1 MWTDISGRTGRGVV
15 ALSGRAGRD
24 SSLGNGGRVGLN
36 SGGEGCEKGLLRR
49 VGSLGL
55 GQTRGMMGRWG
66 LSGRGTTGLIP
77 TTELA
82 DDELDW
88 GECGHDCVDDTDL
101 VACSALITLILSCD
115 RSESS
120 DKVTSDSSSSARDNS
135 LSVSASDTSI
145 LYSSSVTGPRASTPP
160 LEACPLKCFSQRSGP
175 KTGGELPPLA
185 TRAEPPE
192 ELVEVLK
199 LVAVYWRLFSSLL
212 ESFCSVEKG

>member
-1 MWTDISGRTGRGVV
+1 
-15 ALSGRAGRD
+15 
-24 SSLGNGGRVGLN
+24 
-36 SGGEGCEKGLLRR
+36 
-49 VGSLGL
+49 
-55 GQTRGMMGRWG
+55 MGRWG

-101 VACSALITLILSCD
+101 VASSALITLILSCD

-120 DKVTSDSSSSARDNS
+120 DNVTSDSSSSARDNS

-160 LEACPLKCFSQRSGP
+160 LEACPLKCLFQRSGP
-175 KTGGELPPLA
+175 
-185 TRAEPPE
+185 
-192 ELVEVLK
+192 
-199 LVAVYWRLFSSLL
+199 
-212 ESFCSVEKG
+212 